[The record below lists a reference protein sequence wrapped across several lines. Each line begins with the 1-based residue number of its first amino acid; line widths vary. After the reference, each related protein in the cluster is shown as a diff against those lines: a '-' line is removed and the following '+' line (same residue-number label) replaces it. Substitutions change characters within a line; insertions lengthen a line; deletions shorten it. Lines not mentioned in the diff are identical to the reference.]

1 MTKMIVDVPEEIKRD
16 FKIKCI
22 TNDTTIKKVIIQLMK
37 GYIKEGGIKKK
48 KK

>member
-1 MTKMIVDVPEEIKRD
+1 MTKMIVDIPEEIKKA
-16 FKIKCI
+16 FKIRCI

-37 GYIKEGGIKKK
+37 DYIKKGVIKKK